1 MAAVSQIGDGQVQGG
16 MHTVVM
22 SVPVA
27 VSEIG
32 DGQVQAP
39 TVTATTTDCE
49 SNEKTSTTATRIMT
63 NSGSTG
69 TANAR
74 SNQTTDSTRTSMW
87 HFGSSYQSKHVDSAF
102 TFTFTNIFDIDL
114 VFIYAHTTSRTNN
127 PFVTGLM
134 PDKLYFATQS
144 E

>member
-1 MAAVSQIGDGQVQGG
+1 MAAVSQLGDDQVQGG
-16 MHTVVM
+16 MHTVVT

-69 TANAR
+69 TANAGPIKPPTVLEQACGI
-74 SNQTTDSTRTSMW
+74 S
-87 HFGSSYQSKHVDSAF
+87 SKHVDSAF